1 MAFRV
6 DREPTKPSE
15 QLTMQFNNHVRVN
28 RLPFIVG
35 EWHVEPARAEEHEP
49 IILQARMRSNL
60 AISAKP
66 EARTA
71 FRAGDEAEFGHRQK

>member
-15 QLTMQFNNHVRVN
+15 QLAVQFNNHVRVN

-35 EWHVEPARAEEHEP
+35 EWHVEPARAEEHDP
-49 IILQARMRSNL
+49 IISQVGMRSNL
-60 AISAKP
+60 ASSLKA
-66 EARTA
+66 EDRTA
-71 FRAGDEAEFGHRQK
+71 FGAGDDTEFGQHAK